1 MEFQVFVENMGNSI
15 SIVDTKLEY
24 SFTSKKD
31 RVIGIEKGG
40 EREKERKR
48 EIKGL
53 VPRKVTA

>member
-1 MEFQVFVENMGNSI
+1 MEFQVFVENMGKSI

-40 EREKERKR
+40 EREKKR
-48 EIKGL
+48 ERERLRVWYQEK
-53 VPRKVTA
+53 